1 MRGRKPKPT
10 RLKIL
15 TGNPGKRAINRSEP
29 QPRGGVPRCPAHLDA
44 GAKAEWRRV
53 AAELRAMGLV
63 TPVDRA
69 ALAAYCQAWSRW
81 AQAELK
87 VREFGAVL
95 VRQGKDGQ
103 SEFYPNPYLA
113 VANVALVQMRSFAS
127 EFGMTPSSRT
137 RLAVEPQREA
147 DPLEEFL
154 AKKKANG

>member
-15 TGNPGKRAINRSEP
+15 TGNPGKRAINRNEP
-29 QPRGGVPRCPAHLDA
+29 QPRGATPRCPPHLDA

-53 AAELRAMGLV
+53 SADLKSMGLL
-63 TPVDRA
+63 TAVDRA

-81 AQAELK
+81 AAAELK
-87 VREFGAVL
+87 LREFGAVL

-113 VANVALVQMRSFAS
+113 VANVALMHMRSFAS

-137 RLAVEPQREA
+137 RLAVEPAREV

-154 AKKKANG
+154 AKKKAGG